1 MSAPP
6 GPRTSAPG
14 FARALGL
21 RAAVAVNMTQMCG
34 IGPFVTIPL
43 MVATVGGPQAILG
56 WVVGALLAMADGI
69 VWAELGAAMPGSG
82 GSYLYLREA
91 FQYSTGR
98 LMPFLFIWSAIVS
111 IPLVMSTGVIG
122 LVNYLAYY
130 APGMTTGETRVAALL
145 VTALV
150 VFALYRSVS
159 AVGRL
164 AGLLWIVMLLAVGAV
179 TIAAFTRFDPHLAF
193 TYPEGA
199 FHLSR
204 RFFAGMGAGL
214 IIAVYDYL
222 GYNTVAYMGDELRDP
237 GRVMPRAILY
247 SILGMMLIYLTMNIA
262 IVGAVPWQEIAKSES
277 IGSVV
282 LERAWGVGAARGF
295 TALIVLTGFA
305 SLVAGLLGA
314 SRVPYN
320 AAKDKLFFSAFGRLH
335 PTLHFPHVALLV
347 MAAVTAIGCF
357 FTLTDVI
364 NVLMAVFVLV
374 QSIAQIVALTVLRRR
389 QPTLQRP
396 YRMVLYPLPS
406 LVAGV
411 AWIFVYASSGL
422 GAILLSLGWIGAGV
436 IAFGVWARVE
446 RTWPF
451 GPKEIR
457 EPFLASDRDG
467 SASGEGPIVQREN
480 LNEMAGVFSSSPRA
494 SDASP
499 RA

>member
-14 FARALGL
+14 LTRALGL
-21 RAAVAVNMTQMCG
+21 RAAIAVNMTQMCG

-56 WVVGALLAMADGI
+56 WFVGALLAIADGL

-82 GSYLYLREA
+82 GTYLYLREA
-91 FQYSTGR
+91 FQYTTGR

-122 LVNYLAYY
+122 VVEYLGYY
-130 APGMTTGETRVAALL
+130 APRMTVVETRVAALL

-150 VFALYRSVS
+150 VFALHRSVV
-159 AVGRL
+159 AVGKL
-164 AGLLWIVMLLAVGAV
+164 AGFLWIVMLLAVGAV
-179 TIAAFTRFDPHLAF
+179 TIAAFTHFDPQRAF

-222 GYNTVAYMGDELRDP
+222 GYNTVAYMGDELRQP

-247 SILGMMLIYLTMNIA
+247 SILGMMLIYLTMNVA
-262 IVGAVPWQEIAKSES
+262 VVGAVPWQDIARSKS
-277 IGSVV
+277 IGSMV
-282 LERAWGVGAARGF
+282 LEQAWGVAAARVF

-320 AAKDKLFFSAFGRLH
+320 AAKDGLFFRAFGRLH
-335 PTLHFPHVALLV
+335 PTLHFPHVALFV
-347 MAAVTAIGCF
+347 MAAVTAVGCL

-364 NVLMAVFVLV
+364 NVLTAVFVLV

-389 QPTLQRP
+389 QPTLTRP
-396 YRMVLYPLPS
+396 YRMIFYPLPS

-411 AWIFVYASSGL
+411 AWIYVYVSSGFWP
-422 GAILLSLGWIGAGV
+422 IVLSLGWIGAGV
-436 IAFGVWARVE
+436 IAFMVWARVE

-457 EPFLASDRDG
+457 EPFLSPGLDGAASEG
-467 SASGEGPIVQREN
+467 SPS
-480 LNEMAGVFSSSPRA
+480 
-494 SDASP
+494 
-499 RA
+499 